1 MGMIEKQAGR
11 RRQVVIGNLLTNK
24 VLLRDGQGAD
34 WSFIITTSAIFDNRS
49 RYLALRKH
57 NHRHSNWL

>member
-1 MGMIEKQAGR
+1 MIEKQAAR

-34 WSFIITTSAIFDNRS
+34 WF
-49 RYLALRKH
+49 LH
-57 NHRHSNWL
+57 NHDQRDLR